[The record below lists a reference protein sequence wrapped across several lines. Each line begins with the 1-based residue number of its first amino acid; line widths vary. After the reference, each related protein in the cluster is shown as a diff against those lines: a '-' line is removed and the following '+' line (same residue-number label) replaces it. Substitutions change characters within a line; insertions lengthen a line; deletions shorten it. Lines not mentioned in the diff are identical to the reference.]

1 MDIFCSILI
10 GYLLG
15 SVSPAALLSIA
26 KGRNLHEEGTG
37 NLGATNTMLVLGKN
51 WGIFV
56 MVFDVC
62 KSWLAARIARALF
75 PHLAIAALL
84 GSLGAVIGHIF
95 SLFLRFHGG
104 KGVAAFGGM
113 ILAYDPGLFLPLLL
127 IAIVLM
133 TAFNYG
139 VAGPISA
146 GILFPILVYIESG
159 SVSAFLAAAAAGFL
173 MIQAHRVNFR
183 RIRSRDEQPFR
194 PFVAE
199 KLHLGKSS

>member
-26 KGRNLHEEGTG
+26 KGHNLHEEGTG

-56 MVFDVC
+56 MVFDVF

-146 GILFPILVYIESG
+146 GILRTFMEKTLRKNECFFPRNCFCGGGAGIE
-159 SVSAFLAAAAAGFL
+159 
-173 MIQAHRVNFR
+173 
-183 RIRSRDEQPFR
+183 
-194 PFVAE
+194 
-199 KLHLGKSS
+199 